1 MCVVVCVVC
10 VWWCVGSH
18 GERMG
23 RYPNEMKLKKM
34 KLEEEKEKEK
44 ERVRQGK
51 ARQIVFYIQYC
62 IL

>member
-1 MCVVVCVVC
+1 M
-10 VWWCVGSH
+10 GSH

-23 RYPNEMKLKKM
+23 RYPNEIKLKKM